1 MYNNRRTIFLI
12 YLIIIIKII
21 IIFACDD
28 IINGGVVVVIMVVSN
43 WSKGSTLS
51 SRLATDSW
59 SPLSPLLAYN
69 RAVYPVVAGTPDILY
84 FEGWVVSAHLHKNY
98 DH

>member
-12 YLIIIIKII
+12 YLIIIIII
-21 IIFACDD
+21 NNNFACD